1 MRIQNIIN
9 DRGLVKKNCLTI
21 RNKNMHYNFIKT
33 HIENHIFR
41 LTLARPEKRNAFTP
55 TMVNEINHA
64 IKSANEA
71 KEVRLVMIDAEGPV
85 FCAGMDLKAFTDPEN
100 DTPNP
105 RIENQSISLGEA
117 MSQLNKPSIALV
129 EGNVMA
135 GGFLIILE
143 CTYVFAKPG
152 VQFSLP
158 EVKIGIFPFQ
168 VLASLLKIMPQN
180 KAMDLCISGRPFSA
194 EEAKKMG
201 IVYDFFETEK
211 VDSVVENLVQNAPLA
226 ITRGF
231 EALKALGEIKESEKF
246 SFLLES
252 LNQLRGSEDAQ
263 EGIKAMFEKR
273 KPEWKNQ

>member
-1 MRIQNIIN
+1 
-9 DRGLVKKNCLTI
+9 
-21 RNKNMHYNFIKT
+21 MHYHFIKT
-33 HIENHIFR
+33 HTENHIFR

-55 TMVNEINHA
+55 TMVSEINHA
-64 IKSANEA
+64 IKSANDD
-71 KEVRLVMIDAEGPV
+71 KDVRVVIIDAEGPV
-85 FCAGMDLKAFTDPEN
+85 FCAGMDLKAFTNPEN

-105 RIENQSISLGEA
+105 LIENQSISLGEA
-117 MSQLNKPSIALV
+117 MNQLNKPSIVLV
-129 EGNVMA
+129 EGNVIA

-152 VQFSLP
+152 AQFSLP

-180 KAMDLCISGRPFSA
+180 KAMDLCISGQAFSA

-201 IVYDFFETEK
+201 IVYDFLETEK
-211 VDSVVENLVQNAPLA
+211 VDLLVNNLVQNAPLA

-231 EALKALGEIKESEKF
+231 EALKALGEIKQSEKF
-246 SFLLES
+246 QFLLDA
-252 LNQLRGSEDAQ
+252 LNKLRDSEDAQ

-273 KPEWKNQ
+273 KPEWRNQ

>member
-1 MRIQNIIN
+1 
-9 DRGLVKKNCLTI
+9 
-21 RNKNMHYNFIKT
+21 MHYHFIKT
-33 HIENHIFR
+33 HTENHIFR
-41 LTLARPEKRNAFTP
+41 LTLARAEKRNAFTP

-64 IKSANEA
+64 IKSANDD
-71 KEVRLVMIDAEGPV
+71 KDVRVVIIDAEGPV
-85 FCAGMDLKAFTDPEN
+85 FSAGMDLKSFNSPES

-105 RIENQSISLGEA
+105 QIKNQSISLGQA

-129 EGNVMA
+129 EGNVIA

-180 KAMDLCISGRPFSA
+180 KAMDLCISGQSFSA

-201 IVYDFFETEK
+201 IVYDFLETEK
-211 VDSVVENLVQNAPLA
+211 VDFLVNNLVQNAPLA

-231 EALKALGEIKESEKF
+231 EALKALGEINESEKF
-246 SFLLES
+246 QFLLET
-252 LNQLRGSEDAQ
+252 LNKLRDSEDAQ
-263 EGIKAMFEKR
+263 EGIRAMFEKR
-273 KPEWKNQ
+273 QPEWKNQ